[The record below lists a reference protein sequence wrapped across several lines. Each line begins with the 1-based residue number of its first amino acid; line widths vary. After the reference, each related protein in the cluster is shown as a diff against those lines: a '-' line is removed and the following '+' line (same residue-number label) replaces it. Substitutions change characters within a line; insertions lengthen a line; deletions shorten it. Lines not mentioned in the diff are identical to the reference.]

1 MMRFFIWLAMM
12 IVMMGMVGCSAQKT
26 ESTVETVKKEKVVEE
41 EEKVDAPAF
50 ELVDF
55 IQGEY
60 QEVLNE
66 VNEIKKEKIEG
77 TAQDENELKERMS
90 GLVTSSFYDQNL
102 KDSFAMEMEGG
113 DGLLLPHHL
122 FPEVRQEFVKDEEFI
137 KAFTI
142 LMFSNESTTGGG
154 YVDFTVVWEDDKWK
168 VDQIDTRPP
177 DFDLTAAEVQKLY
190 GDHKVTILEE
200 KDATWGE
207 EAVQVFTYKVEED
220 GQETF
225 FDIYRNNGQRYEVGS
240 PELVEAEE
248 PEEVEEEEPTEQE
261 AAEPVATEGSAG
273 FAGNWERE
281 GAQETYYGKIAI
293 TSAADGRYQYVGE
306 ALYGQSTADMTGEF
320 VSEGSQA
327 VFVDPNLEGCQVT
340 FTMTSE
346 SSMEVIEGNTC
357 GYGGLNANF
366 TGTYHLQE

>member
-1 MMRFFIWLAMM
+1 MM
-12 IVMMGMVGCSAQKT
+12 IVMLGIAGCSAQKT
-26 ESTVETVKKEKVVEE
+26 GSTVEPVKKEKVIEE
-41 EEKVDAPAF
+41 EEKVDAPVF

-60 QEVLNE
+60 QEALDE
-66 VNEIKKEKIEG
+66 VNEITKEKIEG
-77 TAQDENELKERMS
+77 AALAEDELKERMS
-90 GLVTSSFYDQNL
+90 GWVTRSFYDQNM
-102 KDSFAMEMEGG
+102 KDSFAMEIEGG
-113 DGLLLPHHL
+113 DGMLLPHNL
-122 FPEVRQEFVKDEEFI
+122 FPEVRQEIIKDEDF
-137 KAFTI
+137 KKVFTI

-154 YVDFTVVWEDDKWK
+154 YVDFTVVWEEDKWK
-168 VDQIDTRPP
+168 VDQMETRPP

-200 KDATWGE
+200 KDAKWGE
-207 EAVQVFTYKVEED
+207 EAVKVFTYKVEED
-220 GQETF
+220 GEEKF
-225 FDIYRNNGQRYEVGS
+225 FDIYRNNGQRFEVSG
-240 PELVEAEE
+240 PELAEAE
-248 PEEVEEEEPTEQE
+248 EEEEPAQE
-261 AAEPVATEGSAG
+261 KAAEPVAAEGPTG

-293 TSAADGRYQYVGE
+293 TGSADGGYQYVGE
-306 ALYGQSTADMTGEF
+306 ALYGQSTADMTGGF

-340 FTMTSE
+340 FTKTSE
-346 SSMEVIEGNTC
+346 SSMEVVEGNEC

>member
-1 MMRFFIWLAMM
+1 M
-12 IVMMGMVGCSAQKT
+12 
-26 ESTVETVKKEKVVEE
+26 KK
-41 EEKVDAPAF
+41 KVDAAAF

-55 IQGEY
+55 IHGEY

-102 KDSFAMEMEGG
+102 KDSLAMEMEGG

-122 FPEVRQEFVKDEEFI
+122 FPEVRQEIVKDEEFI

-190 GDHKVTILEE
+190 GNHKVTILEE

-207 EAVQVFTYKVEED
+207 EAVKVFTYKVEED
-220 GQETF
+220 GEEKF
-225 FDIYRNNGQRYEVGS
+225 FDIYRNNGQRFEVSG
-240 PELVEAEE
+240 PELAEAEE
-248 PEEVEEEEPTEQE
+248 EETAQVE
-261 AAEPVATEGSAG
+261 AAEPVAAEGATG
-273 FAGNWERE
+273 FAGKWK
-281 GAQETYYGKIAI
+281 GKVLKKRTTEKLPLRVRLMVA
-293 TSAADGRYQYVGE
+293 TNTLVKRYTVKV
-306 ALYGQSTADMTGEF
+306 LR
-320 VSEGSQA
+320 
-327 VFVDPNLEGCQVT
+327 
-340 FTMTSE
+340 
-346 SSMEVIEGNTC
+346 I
-357 GYGGLNANF
+357 
-366 TGTYHLQE
+366 